1 MINNPLQQVFLLL
14 QRIIPLLQTSLLQH
28 AAAPEDIFIN
38 IPRETIV
45 NLLDESDDFDQFSHK
60 MRILLIQSLMDTQY
74 PNFVNQ
80 PYREEGN
87 FAIVEQS

>member
-1 MINNPLQQVFLLL
+1 MISNPLQHIFSLL
-14 QRIIPLLQTSLLQH
+14 QRINPLLQTSSSQH
-28 AAAPEDIFIN
+28 AAADESVSII

-45 NLLDESDDFDQFSHK
+45 RLLDESDDFDQFSHK
-60 MRILLIQSLMDTQY
+60 FRISIIQSLMDTQY

-80 PYREEGN
+80 PYREERN